1 MVLVFCLASISII
14 SWKARQR
21 RLGVRI
27 WLSKSR
33 SSCWSTSP
41 PRLIQ
46 AAGLSPVKAGGT
58 NVSRSPV
65 ISGCRQRQ
73 TVPIFP
79 MILSGKLHPTPTPLI
94 RTTEKKNPHTY
105 QTKKP
110 NNNKNQA
117 KTSPRILEASLGA
130 DLVFLIVP
138 NCKRLWVPRPNFQIL
153 SKLEKGLQ

>member
-1 MVLVFCLASISII
+1 MLVFCLARISII

-58 NVSRSPV
+58 NVSSRSRV

-79 MILSGKLHPTPTPLI
+79 MILSGKPHPTPTPLI
-94 RTTEKKNPHTY
+94 RSTEKKKTHTY
-105 QTKKP
+105 QTKKTQQQQKQ
-110 NNNKNQA
+110 NQNKPTDPRSIFGSRSRFPDSA
-117 KTSPRILEASLGA
+117 KLQEALGPTA
-130 DLVFLIVP
+130 
-138 NCKRLWVPRPNFQIL
+138 QL
-153 SKLEKGLQ
+153 SNPF